1 MESLQIVY
9 RSFGY
14 SFLLMHGGLFAVLFV
29 LCVMRVCAAFR
40 SFCMAVRSFSCDQVR
55 CRTHFRCAS
64 EQDRRLE
71 AQVNEV
77 QKSYFFTFGPIHVVA
92 QMCIIVFCHI
102 TSASAEQSV
111 HPRHGWHTDGMV
123 THYAAFA
130 PMYISAT
137 AMMLMLGVLPKSTST
152 AWLNALNITTSLSV
166 VFFSAVPDRIR
177 GFPVAVDDGQFR
189 GAFMLQIS
197 QSWVCGNPKL
207 SALLV
212 CSLVLLKAIQQ
223 SFCCS
228 DFVLT
233 FLVLALMAVL
243 SLIAFWGLDS
253 CMRLMAAVYAREAD
267 ATKHASLI
275 ERLMSKSCD
284 ACIYLGPRLEIIKGA
299 DQLCSLLM
307 CRSGPESF
315 NGRLFTEF
323 ATEDEKPRVLEFI
336 ARLSEA
342 DDAEQDTQASFL
354 STKLRDTLG
363 ITLRVQICHACLGS
377 GDDLIHVVGINEE
390 QDEWN
395 TQGVHQSHFIA
406 RCLAK
411 GAEGAGHALDSPG
424 PSRDRSDTS
433 ESDSFDDDDGFT
445 SVVSVGTSDSGMHV
459 AFNLIAGS
467 GDDALPITSCSPSFS
482 VLFGNFE
489 PGTLLRSLFTQ
500 RDYNILEKWVTD
512 AVVAGPLDQQEA
524 QRSKRLSFR
533 LRKLN
538 RLGVDINARCSL
550 APCGDDAASMRLS
563 LLDIQWLALQQE
575 LPRAQRTARARGRR
589 DGRSRRRSL
598 GTPSGP
604 PASPIGIGKQL
615 QHL

>member
-1 MESLQIVY
+1 VESKSDTPESTGSMESLQIVY

-228 DFVLT
+228 DF
-233 FLVLALMAVL
+233 F
-243 SLIAFWGLDS
+243 F
-253 CMRLMAAVYAREAD
+253 
-267 ATKHASLI
+267 
-275 ERLMSKSCD
+275 
-284 ACIYLGPRLEIIKGA
+284 
-299 DQLCSLLM
+299 
-307 CRSGPESF
+307 
-315 NGRLFTEF
+315 
-323 ATEDEKPRVLEFI
+323 
-336 ARLSEA
+336 
-342 DDAEQDTQASFL
+342 
-354 STKLRDTLG
+354 
-363 ITLRVQICHACLGS
+363 
-377 GDDLIHVVGINEE
+377 
-390 QDEWN
+390 
-395 TQGVHQSHFIA
+395 
-406 RCLAK
+406 
-411 GAEGAGHALDSPG
+411 
-424 PSRDRSDTS
+424 
-433 ESDSFDDDDGFT
+433 
-445 SVVSVGTSDSGMHV
+445 
-459 AFNLIAGS
+459 
-467 GDDALPITSCSPSFS
+467 
-482 VLFGNFE
+482 
-489 PGTLLRSLFTQ
+489 
-500 RDYNILEKWVTD
+500 
-512 AVVAGPLDQQEA
+512 
-524 QRSKRLSFR
+524 
-533 LRKLN
+533 
-538 RLGVDINARCSL
+538 
-550 APCGDDAASMRLS
+550 
-563 LLDIQWLALQQE
+563 
-575 LPRAQRTARARGRR
+575 
-589 DGRSRRRSL
+589 
-598 GTPSGP
+598 
-604 PASPIGIGKQL
+604 
-615 QHL
+615 